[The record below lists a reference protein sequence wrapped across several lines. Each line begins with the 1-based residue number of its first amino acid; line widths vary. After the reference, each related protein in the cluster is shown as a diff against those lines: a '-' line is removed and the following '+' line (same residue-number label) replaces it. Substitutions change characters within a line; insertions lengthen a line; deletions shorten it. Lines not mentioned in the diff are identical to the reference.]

1 MKFNLLSLIILLII
15 NSNFLS
21 AQTTYFIKYKEN
33 VSFSDIEQKVQQDQF
48 IPAGSLFQIPAELK
62 SVDYLAKGIA
72 KSNDV
77 LGRIIKITFVDDVD
91 EGAFLQL
98 QSLDENIEYVQK
110 ATTYQINFVPDDS
123 LVSQQWALS
132 KIQAFDAWDKTQG
145 ADSVLIGMIDTGI
158 DYFHPDLQNKIF
170 QNPGETGN
178 GKETNGID
186 DDNNGFIDDYRGW
199 DFTDRVGFPFDSSGG
214 DYLGWDN
221 DPLDEQGH
229 GTYISGIAAAQTNN
243 FTGIA
248 GAAPNIKLMN
258 LRAFDPGGYG
268 EEDDVAAAILYAV
281 QMGVKVLN
289 MSFGDYSFSFVLR
302 DVVQFAYSQN
312 MVLVGSSGNQN
323 SSLPHYPSGYSEVIC
338 VGNST
343 QDDFRAGNSNY
354 GSTLDLMAPG
364 TQIVTTARNNNYAS
378 ISGTS
383 AATPHVAA
391 AAALILSLGNFTN
404 EEVKQILKSTSD
416 DIDEPGWDI
425 FTGAGRLNMY
435 RAVTV
440 IAPSVIK
447 FNHPK
452 QDFATLD
459 AELKIN
465 ASVLSPLFS
474 NYSLYYGYGLNPAN
488 WISLIEQGSNQFS
501 NEDIFALSLSSL
513 PDTVYCLRLVVA
525 LNNGRTLEE
534 RVNFFIMRTSP
545 EVTLIKLSAVGTLL
559 ITVIRQLSLRQCTQM
574 NQP

>member
-1 MKFNLLSLIILLII
+1 MILLIFY
-15 NSNFLS
+15 SNFLS
-21 AQTTYFIKYKEN
+21 AQTTYFIKYKQN
-33 VSFSDIEQKVQQDQF
+33 VSFAEIEQKVQQDQF
-48 IPAGSLFQIPAELK
+48 IPTGSPFQIQTDLK

-91 EGAFLQL
+91 ESAFLQL

-110 ATTYQINFVPDDS
+110 ATAYQINIVPDDS

-158 DYFHPDLQNKIF
+158 DYFHPDLQNKIW

-186 DDNNGFIDDYRGW
+186 DDNNGFVDDYRGW
-199 DFTDRVGFPFDSSGG
+199 DFTDRVGFPFDSTGG

-248 GAAPNIKLMN
+248 GAAPNIKLVN

-289 MSFGDYSFSFVLR
+289 MSFGDYSFSLVLR
-302 DVVQFAYSQN
+302 DVIQFAYSKN
-312 MVLVGSSGNQN
+312 LVLVGSSGNGN
-323 SSLPHYPSGYSEVIC
+323 SSNPHYPSGYSEVIC

-343 QDDFRAGNSNY
+343 QEDFRAGNSNY

-416 DIDEPGWDI
+416 DIDEPGLGYLHRCRKTKYVPCCYCNCTI
-425 FTGAGRLNMY
+425 SNKIQSSNTRFCNTR
-435 RAVTV
+435 RF
-440 IAPSVIK
+440 IK
-447 FNHPK
+447 N
-452 QDFATLD
+452 
-459 AELKIN
+459 
-465 ASVLSPLFS
+465 
-474 NYSLYYGYGLNPAN
+474 
-488 WISLIEQGSNQFS
+488 
-501 NEDIFALSLSSL
+501 
-513 PDTVYCLRLVVA
+513 
-525 LNNGRTLEE
+525 
-534 RVNFFIMRTSP
+534 
-545 EVTLIKLSAVGTLL
+545 
-559 ITVIRQLSLRQCTQM
+559 
-574 NQP
+574 